1 MEDKEGLERC
11 RGLREEDEEEEEEGR
26 RTSRRRFAPGAHELR
41 KDS

>member
-11 RGLREEDEEEEEEGR
+11 QELRTEEEEEEEGR
-26 RTSRRRFAPGAHELR
+26 RTSRRRLAPGAHELR